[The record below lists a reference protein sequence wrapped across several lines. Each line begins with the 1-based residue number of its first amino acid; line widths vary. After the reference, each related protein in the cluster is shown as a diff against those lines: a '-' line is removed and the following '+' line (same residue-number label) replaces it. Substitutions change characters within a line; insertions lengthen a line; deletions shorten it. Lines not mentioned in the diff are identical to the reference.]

1 MTTAARPVHHVTVDG
16 RRLAYQTAGSG
27 RPVVL
32 VHGNFASKRW
42 FRGLLEVPPTGAR
55 LLALDLPNFGDSEA
69 LGAPVTIEAYAAAVA
84 GFADALELEAPVLVG
99 HSLGGAVAL
108 AAVAADPDAWSAL
121 VAVDGSAP
129 TGLVTPEAH
138 YPLLQSFS
146 GNAPL
151 LAQALAPLLASH
163 RPDDFDDL
171 VADGLRMHPDA
182 FIGNARALAEIDL
195 TAPLAAYRGDVLVL
209 RGDLDPLI
217 TADMAQATADAL
229 EGARRVTL
237 ETWEHVGHSPAT
249 EAPERFAARLAALLA
264 ALPDADAPS
273 DPDADRTTEPA
284 GEGGEAAP

>member
-1 MTTAARPVHHVTVDG
+1 MTPTDVPVRDVTVDG
-16 RRLAYQTAGSG
+16 RRLAYQTSGSG

-42 FRGLLEVPPTGAR
+42 FRALLAAPPEGVR
-55 LLALDLPNFGDSEA
+55 WLALDLPNFGDSDP
-69 LGAPVTIEAYAAAVA
+69 LDQPVTIAAYADAVA
-84 GFADALELEAPVLVG
+84 GFARALELEAPVLVG

-108 AAVAADPDAWSAL
+108 AAVAAEPSAWSAL
-121 VAVDGSAP
+121 VWVDGAAP

-163 RPDDFDDL
+163 RPDDFDAL

-182 FIGNARALAEIDL
+182 FIGNARALTDLDL
-195 TAPLAAYRGDVLVL
+195 TVPLAAYRGDVLVL
-209 RGDLDPLI
+209 RGGLDPLI
-217 TADMAQATADAL
+217 TAEMAQATAAAFA
-229 EGARRVTL
+229 GARSVTL
-237 ETWEHVGHSPAT
+237 ESWEDVGHSPAT
-249 EAPERFAARLAALLA
+249 EASERFAARVAAWLAA
-264 ALPDADAPS
+264 PTS
-273 DPDADRTTEPA
+273 TDADRATEPT